1 MSPIS
6 RRGVTVALAVPA
18 VLAGSALVPLSAAAD
33 PGESVAVIIELDSPG
48 AVQRVGA
55 DRIAESRSAD
65 GDVGT
70 QNDLSATYRAIAD
83 DIATE
88 QEATVDRLRADGIPV
103 DETGSVAGLINAVM
117 AEVPE
122 RSLDEL
128 AAADGVAHVT
138 RDVRMRAL
146 TVDSVPSTGA
156 PAVWEEKDADG
167 TPLRGMGM
175 TVAVIDTG
183 VDYGI
188 ADLGGGFG
196 EGHKVVGGYDF
207 VSDDDDPMDEHYH
220 GTHVAGIVAG
230 TGAETTTGV
239 APDASITAWRVLD
252 ADGSGMMSDVL
263 AGFEAAVDPTGSHPA
278 DVVNMSLG
286 GPVEDN
292 DPLARAATAA
302 VEAGTVVVA
311 AAGNAGPGDETV
323 GSPAIA
329 PDVIAVGASTTG
341 IRTPSITLRGATL
354 PAGSM
359 RRYSLSANPGPKP
372 VTARVIDV
380 GSGTPEDYER
390 VGDVTGAIV
399 VYQSPTA
406 QAVTGYD
413 MYLSELAE
421 QNGAVGA
428 LVYQPTNAEP
438 GVGDGPSGT
447 PMGGFETHASDG
459 GELAAQAGWDQRR
472 KTLVMMSL
480 YAGDYG
486 NIRRAVLDGKV
497 TATITGEDATDLIAS
512 FSSRGPAG
520 TTVKPEIV
528 APGVEIRSDIPAWQG
543 IEGNAYRLSGTS
555 MAAPHVAGAAALVRQ
570 AHPDETALKVR
581 ARLIGSARKLDS
593 TDAGVSPFTQG
604 AGALAVDRAVAQD
617 VTASPDALSLGLADT
632 VGDARSRTAT
642 VTLTNSGRTTQKLKL
657 HVEGSKVSD
666 GRIDL
671 SARSATLK
679 PGGRAEVTITLTPAH
694 RDRPGEVSGVLVATG
709 TGKDAARVRVPYAL
723 LVRPLVVRAT
733 PDVADGAT
741 RVVVQAPA
749 ALERPSADVVA
760 PSGRRTTV
768 QLSPQDGRPGW
779 YAADLEVREAGVH
792 RIDATG
798 TTAEGRRLG
807 GTGSLVSLGADR
819 RGDWEQVGPIF
830 TGGLT
835 VTSPDRAGTAIH
847 VVQDGISPFWTSD
860 GGKTWTRVRSM
871 PVAAG
876 VGLPAADPAVP
887 GGFWLAVNG
896 MAGRDVLDATY
907 QGRLLHSADG
917 GKSWDV
923 QSLPDENIQALG
935 ADRSTVA
942 VATAAGLRFSRDHG
956 RTWDLVP
963 TGWSGSVDHLAVADG
978 RVYVQTF
985 DGLWRV
991 DLTGQAPGTV
1001 TQVVTPDSSISSLSD
1016 VAVAGDTVI
1025 ATVWNA
1031 EDATVLR
1038 SSDAG
1043 ATWKSS
1049 QPVPG
1054 AYSLG
1059 LSVAGD
1065 TTYLRF
1071 FDRVYAST
1079 DHGATAKPVA
1089 LPEGTRDVRDVD
1101 VWQDGD
1107 GLVVTTS
1114 AGVWGGDRDT
1124 WTRYPLAGGNSWSLA
1139 VGADAAKEPVLRAGD
1154 AEGIKV
1160 RRQGD
1165 LGTGPALDWGL
1176 TGDEGWIGLS
1186 ALDVEQ
1192 SPVGARNVWWVRQDG
1207 FLGTQ
1212 LIRRTLDGT
1221 DTRVGPHVEVGDV
1234 AVSPV
1239 REGTVAMT
1247 YGAEPET
1254 GILVSTD
1261 GFATWTT
1268 HPYDLAVRTV
1278 EFDASRPE
1286 RLWIAASEGL
1296 YRSDDLGA
1304 TLVKVGDGPI
1314 RSLSVEKDVVIAGT
1328 DGGVLV
1334 STDGGR
1340 SFRRSMI
1347 PNLRAA
1353 VGAVTSVSVQVA
1365 ADSSGRPGKA
1375 VRVLVAGSTD
1385 VVRDGV
1391 LASGAGAFVSTDG
1404 GKTWQ
1409 PASGGLTALD
1419 IRDLAVSQDGRWL
1432 YAGTRRG
1439 GVVRTTTDALVSA
1452 LD

>member
-6 RRGVTVALAVPA
+6 CRGVTVALAVPA
-18 VLAGSALVPLSAAAD
+18 VLAGSVLVPMSAAAE
-33 PGESVAVIIELDSPG
+33 PGESVAVIIEFDSPG
-48 AVQRVGA
+48 AVERVGA
-55 DRIAESRSAD
+55 DRIAESRSAT
-65 GDVGT
+65 GDVGI
-70 QNDLSATYRAIAD
+70 QDALSATYSEAAS

-88 QEATVDRLRADGIPV
+88 QDAAVDRLRADGIPV
-103 DETGSVAGLINAVM
+103 AESRSVTGLINAVI

-128 AAADGVAHVT
+128 SAADGVAYVT
-138 RDVRMRAL
+138 RDVQMQAL
-146 TVDSVPSTGA
+146 TIDSVPSTGA
-156 PAVWEEKDADG
+156 PAAWEEKDADG
-167 TPLRGMGM
+167 TALRGEGM

-207 VSDDDDPMDEHYH
+207 VAGDDDPMDEHYH

-252 ADGSGMMSDVL
+252 ANGSGMMSDVL
-263 AGFEAAVDPTGSHPA
+263 AGFEAAVDPTGAHPA

-286 GPVEDN
+286 GPVEDD
-292 DPLARAATAA
+292 DPLARASTAA

-311 AAGNAGPGDETV
+311 AAGNSGPYDETV
-323 GSPAIA
+323 GSPASA
-329 PDVIAVGASTTG
+329 PSVIAVGASTTG
-341 IRTPSITLRGATL
+341 IRTPSITLRGATV

-359 RRYSLSANPGPKP
+359 RRYPLSANPGPKP

-421 QNGAVGA
+421 QQGAIGA
-428 LVYQPTNAEP
+428 LVYQPTNAEA
-438 GVGDGPSGT
+438 GTGDG
-447 PMGGFETHASDG
+447 PMGGFETDASGSGD
-459 GELAAQAGWDQRR
+459 LTARAGWDQRR
-472 KTLVMMSL
+472 TTLVMMSL
-480 YAGDYG
+480 YGGDYG

-497 TATITGEDATDLIAS
+497 TATITGKDATDLIAS

-520 TTVKPEIV
+520 TALKPEIV

-570 AHPDETALKVR
+570 AHPDESALKIR
-581 ARLIGSARKLDS
+581 ARLIGSARDLDS
-593 TDAGVSPFTQG
+593 TDAAVSPFTQG

-632 VGDARSRTAT
+632 AGDVRSRTAT
-642 VTLTNSGRTTQKLKL
+642 VTLTNSGRTTQRLKL
-657 HVEGSKVSD
+657 RAEASEVSD
-666 GRIDL
+666 GRVDL
-671 SARSATLK
+671 SAGSLTLK
-679 PGGRAEVTITLTPAH
+679 PGGRAEVRITLTPGH
-694 RDRPGEVSGVLVATG
+694 RDRSGEVSGELVATG
-709 TGKDAARVRVPYAL
+709 AGKGAASVRVPYAL

-733 PDVADGAT
+733 PDVVDSAT

-749 ALERPSADVVA
+749 ALDRPSADVVA

-768 QLSPQDGRPGW
+768 TLSPQDGRPGW
-779 YAADLEVREAGVH
+779 YAADLELREAGVH

-807 GTGSLVSLGADR
+807 GTGSLVALGTDR

-860 GGKTWTRVRSM
+860 GGQTWTRMRSM

-917 GKSWDV
+917 GKSWQV
-923 QSLPDENIQALG
+923 TSLPDEQIQAVS

-942 VATAAGLRFSRDHG
+942 VATAAGLRFSHDHG

-963 TGWSGSVDHLAVADG
+963 TGWTESVDHLAVADG
-978 RVYVQTF
+978 RAYVQTF
-985 DGLWRV
+985 DGVWRV
-991 DLTGQAPGTV
+991 DLTGQARGTV
-1001 TQVVTPDSSISSLSD
+1001 TQVLAPESSIGSLSD

-1025 ATVWNA
+1025 ATVWDT

-1038 SSDAG
+1038 SDDAG

-1054 AYSLG
+1054 AYTLG

-1071 FDRVYAST
+1071 FDRLYAST
-1079 DHGATAKPVA
+1079 DQGATATPVA

-1101 VWQDGD
+1101 AWQGGD
-1107 GLVVTTS
+1107 GLVVTTN
-1114 AGVWGGDRDT
+1114 AGVWGEDRDA
-1124 WTRYPLAGGNSWSLA
+1124 WTRYPLAGGNTWSLT
-1139 VGADAAKEPVLRAGD
+1139 VGADAAKEPVLRTGD
-1154 AEGIKV
+1154 AQGIKE
-1160 RRQGD
+1160 RKQGD
-1165 LGTGPALDWGL
+1165 LGTGRALDWGL
-1176 TGDEGWIGLS
+1176 TGDEGWIGLT

-1192 SPVGARNVWWVRQDG
+1192 SPTGAREVWWVRQDG

-1212 LIRRTLDGT
+1212 LLRRSLDGT

-1234 AVSPV
+1234 AVSPLKD
-1239 REGTVAMT
+1239 RTVATT
-1247 YGAEPET
+1247 YGAEPEH

-1268 HPYDLAVRTV
+1268 HPYDLAVRAI

-1304 TLVKVGDGPI
+1304 TLTKVADGPV
-1314 RSLSVEKDVVIAGT
+1314 RSLSVEKDVVLAGT
-1328 DGGVLV
+1328 DGGALV
-1334 STDGGR
+1334 STDGGKK
-1340 SFRRSMI
+1340 FRRSAI

-1353 VGAVTSVSVQVA
+1353 VGAVASVEVA
-1365 ADSSGRPGKA
+1365 VSADTGGRPGKA

-1385 VVRDGV
+1385 LVRDGV
-1391 LASGAGAFVSTDG
+1391 LASGAGAFVSTDEG
-1404 GKTWQ
+1404 RTWQ

-1432 YAGTRRG
+1432 YAGTSRG
-1439 GVVRTTTDALVSA
+1439 GVVRTATDALVSA
-1452 LD
+1452 IR

>member
-1 MSPIS
+1 M
-6 RRGVTVALAVPA
+6 
-18 VLAGSALVPLSAAAD
+18 
-33 PGESVAVIIELDSPG
+33 
-48 AVQRVGA
+48 
-55 DRIAESRSAD
+55 
-65 GDVGT
+65 
-70 QNDLSATYRAIAD
+70 
-83 DIATE
+83 
-88 QEATVDRLRADGIPV
+88 
-103 DETGSVAGLINAVM
+103 
-117 AEVPE
+117 
-122 RSLDEL
+122 
-128 AAADGVAHVT
+128 
-138 RDVRMRAL
+138 
-146 TVDSVPSTGA
+146 
-156 PAVWEEKDADG
+156 
-167 TPLRGMGM
+167 
-175 TVAVIDTG
+175 
-183 VDYGI
+183 
-188 ADLGGGFG
+188 
-196 EGHKVVGGYDF
+196 
-207 VSDDDDPMDEHYH
+207 
-220 GTHVAGIVAG
+220 
-230 TGAETTTGV
+230 
-239 APDASITAWRVLD
+239 
-252 ADGSGMMSDVL
+252 
-263 AGFEAAVDPTGSHPA
+263 
-278 DVVNMSLG
+278 
-286 GPVEDN
+286 
-292 DPLARAATAA
+292 
-302 VEAGTVVVA
+302 
-311 AAGNAGPGDETV
+311 
-323 GSPAIA
+323 
-329 PDVIAVGASTTG
+329 
-341 IRTPSITLRGATL
+341 
-354 PAGSM
+354 
-359 RRYSLSANPGPKP
+359 
-372 VTARVIDV
+372 
-380 GSGTPEDYER
+380 
-390 VGDVTGAIV
+390 
-399 VYQSPTA
+399 QS
-406 QAVTGYD
+406 
-413 MYLSELAE
+413 
-421 QNGAVGA
+421 
-428 LVYQPTNAEP
+428 
-438 GVGDGPSGT
+438 
-447 PMGGFETHASDG
+447 
-459 GELAAQAGWDQRR
+459 W
-472 KTLVMMSL
+472 
-480 YAGDYG
+480 
-486 NIRRAVLDGKV
+486 
-497 TATITGEDATDLIAS
+497 
-512 FSSRGPAG
+512 
-520 TTVKPEIV
+520 
-528 APGVEIRSDIPAWQG
+528 
-543 IEGNAYRLSGTS
+543 
-555 MAAPHVAGAAALVRQ
+555 
-570 AHPDETALKVR
+570 
-581 ARLIGSARKLDS
+581 
-593 TDAGVSPFTQG
+593 
-604 AGALAVDRAVAQD
+604 
-617 VTASPDALSLGLADT
+617 
-632 VGDARSRTAT
+632 
-642 VTLTNSGRTTQKLKL
+642 
-657 HVEGSKVSD
+657 
-666 GRIDL
+666 
-671 SARSATLK
+671 
-679 PGGRAEVTITLTPAH
+679 
-694 RDRPGEVSGVLVATG
+694 
-709 TGKDAARVRVPYAL
+709 
-723 LVRPLVVRAT
+723 
-733 PDVADGAT
+733 
-741 RVVVQAPA
+741 
-749 ALERPSADVVA
+749 
-760 PSGRRTTV
+760 
-768 QLSPQDGRPGW
+768 
-779 YAADLEVREAGVH
+779 
-792 RIDATG
+792 
-798 TTAEGRRLG
+798 
-807 GTGSLVSLGADR
+807 
-819 RGDWEQVGPIF
+819 
-830 TGGLT
+830 
-835 VTSPDRAGTAIH
+835 
-847 VVQDGISPFWTSD
+847 
-860 GGKTWTRVRSM
+860 
-871 PVAAG
+871 
-876 VGLPAADPAVP
+876 
-887 GGFWLAVNG
+887 
-896 MAGRDVLDATY
+896 
-907 QGRLLHSADG
+907 
-917 GKSWDV
+917 
-923 QSLPDENIQALG
+923 PDENILALG

-1001 TQVVTPDSSISSLSD
+1001 TQVVTPDSSIGSLSD

-1101 VWQDGD
+1101 VWQGGD

-1114 AGVWGGDRDT
+1114 AGVWGGDHET

-1154 AEGIKV
+1154 AEGIKE

>member
-1 MSPIS
+1 MSPTP
-6 RRGVTVALAVPA
+6 RRGIAVALAVPA
-18 VLAGSALVPLSAAAD
+18 VLAGSVLVPLSASAET
-33 PGESVAVIIELDSPG
+33 GEPIAVIIEFDSPG
-48 AVQRVGA
+48 AVERIGA
-55 DRIAESRSAD
+55 DRIAESRSAT
-65 GDVGT
+65 GDIGA
-70 QNDLSATYRAIAD
+70 QDALSATYSAAAS

-103 DETGSVAGLINAVM
+103 DESRSVTGLINAVV

-128 AAADGVAHVT
+128 SAADGVAHVT
-138 RDVRMRAL
+138 RDVQMHAL

-156 PAVWEEKDADG
+156 PAAWEEKDADG
-167 TPLRGMGM
+167 TALRGEGM

-230 TGAETTTGV
+230 TGAETTTGM

-252 ADGSGMMSDVL
+252 ANGSGMMSDVL
-263 AGFEAAVDPTGSHPA
+263 AGFEAAVDPTGAHPA

-286 GPVEDN
+286 GPVEDD

-311 AAGNAGPGDETV
+311 AAGNSGPYEETV

-329 PDVIAVGASTTG
+329 PHVIAVGASTTG
-341 IRTPSITLRGATL
+341 IRTPSIALRGATV

-359 RRYSLSANPGPKP
+359 HRYPLSANPGPKP

-390 VGDVTGAIV
+390 VGDVTGAVV

-421 QNGAVGA
+421 QHGAVGA
-428 LVYQPTNAEP
+428 LVYQPTNAEA
-438 GVGDGPSGT
+438 GAGDGPIDT
-447 PMGGFETHASDG
+447 PMGGFETDASSG
-459 GELAAQAGWDQRR
+459 GDLAAQAGWDQRR
-472 KTLVMMSL
+472 TTLVMMSL
-480 YAGDYG
+480 YSGDYG

-497 TATITGEDATDLIAS
+497 TATITGKDATDLIAS

-570 AHPDETALKVR
+570 AHPDESALQIR
-581 ARLIGSARKLDS
+581 ARLIGSARELDS
-593 TDAGVSPFTQG
+593 TDADVSPFTQG

-632 VGDARSRTAT
+632 AGDVRSRTAI
-642 VTLTNSGRTTQKLKL
+642 VTLANSGRTTQRLKL
-657 HVEGSKVSD
+657 RAESSEASD
-666 GRIDL
+666 GRVDL
-671 SARSATLK
+671 SARSVTLK
-679 PGGRAEVTITLTPAH
+679 PGARAEVKLTLTAEH
-694 RDRPGEVSGVLVATG
+694 RNQSGEVSGELVATG
-709 TGKDAARVRVPYAL
+709 TGKGAASVRVPYAL

-733 PDVADGAT
+733 PDVADSAT
-741 RVVVQAPA
+741 RVVVRAPA
-749 ALERPSADVVA
+749 ALDRPSADVVA

-768 QLSPQDGRPGW
+768 TLSPQAGRPGW

-807 GTGSLVSLGADR
+807 GTGSLVSLGTDK

-847 VVQDGISPFWTSD
+847 VIQDGISPFWTSD
-860 GGKTWTRVRSM
+860 GGETWTRVRSM

-923 QSLPDENIQALG
+923 QSLPDEQIHALG

-942 VATAAGLRFSRDHG
+942 VATAAGLRFSHDHG
-956 RTWDLVP
+956 RTWDVVP
-963 TGWSGSVDHLAVADG
+963 TAWTESVEHLAVADG
-978 RVYVQTF
+978 RAYVQTF
-985 DGLWRV
+985 DGVWRV
-991 DLTGQAPGTV
+991 DLTGQAHGTV
-1001 TQVVTPDSSISSLSD
+1001 TQVVAPESSIGSISD

-1025 ATVWNA
+1025 ATVRGA

-1043 ATWKSS
+1043 ATWESS

-1059 LSVAGD
+1059 LSVAGG

-1079 DHGATAKPVA
+1079 DHGATAKPVV

-1101 VWQDGD
+1101 SWQGGD

-1114 AGVWGGDRDT
+1114 AGVWGEDRDT
-1124 WTRYPLAGGNSWSLA
+1124 WTRYPLAGGNTWSLA
-1139 VGADAAKEPVLRAGD
+1139 VGADAAKEPVLRTGD
-1154 AEGIKV
+1154 AEGIKE

-1165 LGTGPALDWGL
+1165 LGTGRALDWGL
-1176 TGDEGWIGLS
+1176 TGDEGWIGLT

-1192 SPVGARNVWWVRQDG
+1192 SPTGARDVWWIRQDG

-1212 LIRRTLDGT
+1212 LIRRSLDGT
-1221 DTRVGPHVEVGDV
+1221 DTRVGPQVEVGDI
-1234 AVSPV
+1234 AVSPLKD
-1239 REGTVAMT
+1239 RTVATT
-1247 YGAEPET
+1247 YGADPEH
-1254 GILVSTD
+1254 GVLVSTD

-1268 HPYDLAVRTV
+1268 HPYDLAVRAV

-1296 YRSDDLGA
+1296 YRSDDLGT
-1304 TLVKVGDGPI
+1304 TLTKVADGPV
-1314 RSLSVEKDVVIAGT
+1314 RSLSVEKGVVVAGT
-1328 DGGVLV
+1328 DGGALV
-1334 STDGGR
+1334 STDGGKK
-1340 SFRRSMI
+1340 FRRSAI

-1353 VGAVTSVSVQVA
+1353 VGAVASVEVS
-1365 ADSSGRPGKA
+1365 ADSHGRPGKA
-1375 VRVLVAGSTD
+1375 MRVLVAGSTD
-1385 VVRDGV
+1385 LVRDGV
-1391 LASGAGAFVSTDG
+1391 LASGAGVFVSTDD

-1409 PASGGLTALD
+1409 PASSGLTALD
-1419 IRDLAVSQDGRWL
+1419 IRDLAVSQDGKWL
-1432 YAGTRRG
+1432 YAGTSRG
-1439 GVVRTTTDALVSA
+1439 GVIRTATDALVSA
-1452 LD
+1452 RP